1 MTIPFSII
9 TSVYKNDKPKYV
21 KIALDS
27 MLVNQT
33 IKPTEIIL
41 VVDGPINTELTNLI
55 NSYQEKYNSIF
66 QPIFL
71 ERNQGLG
78 NALQIGV
85 KRAKFEYIARMDSD
99 DICLPNRFEQQLT
112 FLSANPN
119 IDIVSGHIE
128 EFIDNPSHIVGKR
141 VVPLH
146 NNEIYNTLKYR
157 CPFNHVAVMF
167 KKSSVLKVGNY
178 QDWHY
183 NEDYYL
189 WIRMALANCKF
200 ANLDQTLCYV
210 RVGKEMYQRRG
221 GWKYFKSEYGLQKY
235 MLNYN
240 LINRITFIY
249 NVIIRFVVQVL
260 MPNRLRGWVFQKI
273 ARKQK

>member
-1 MTIPFSII
+1 M
-9 TSVYKNDKPKYV
+9 
-21 KIALDS
+21 
-27 MLVNQT
+27 Q
-33 IKPTEIIL
+33 
-41 VVDGPINTELTNLI
+41 
-55 NSYQEKYNSIF
+55 
-66 QPIFL
+66 
-71 ERNQGLG
+71 
-78 NALQIGV
+78 
-85 KRAKFEYIARMDSD
+85 
-99 DICLPNRFEQQLT
+99 
-112 FLSANPN
+112 
-119 IDIVSGHIE
+119 
-128 EFIDNPSHIVGKR
+128 
-141 VVPLH
+141 
-146 NNEIYNTLKYR
+146 
-157 CPFNHVAVMF
+157 
-167 KKSSVLKVGNY
+167 VGNY

-235 MLNYN
+235 MLNHN
-240 LINRITFIY
+240 LINSITFVY

>member
-1 MTIPFSII
+1 MTIPFSIV

-221 GWKYFKSEYGLQKY
+221 
-235 MLNYN
+235 
-240 LINRITFIY
+240 R
-249 NVIIRFVVQVL
+249 
-260 MPNRLRGWVFQKI
+260 
-273 ARKQK
+273 

>member
-1 MTIPFSII
+1 MSIPFSVV
-9 TSVYKNDKPKYV
+9 TSVYKNDKPEYV

-33 IKPTEIIL
+33 IKPAEVVL
-41 VVDGPINTELTNLI
+41 VVDGPIHLELTDLI
-55 NSYQEKYNSIF
+55 NAYQKQYSSILH
-66 QPIFL
+66 PIFL
-71 ERNQGLG
+71 ETNQGLG
-78 NALQIGV
+78 HALQVGV
-85 KRAKFEYIARMDSD
+85 SQAKHEYIARMDSD
-99 DICLPNRFEQQLT
+99 DICLPNRFESQL
-112 FLSANPN
+112 LYLLEHPN
-119 IDIVSGHIE
+119 IDVISGHIE
-128 EFIDNPSHIVGKR
+128 EFIDNISNIVGKR
-141 VVPLH
+141 VVPLYD
-146 NNEIYNTLKYR
+146 NEIYHSLKYR
-157 CPFNHVAVMF
+157 CPFNHVATMF
-167 KKSSVLKVGNY
+167 KKASIMQVGNY

-235 MLNYN
+235 MLNHN
-240 LINRITFIY
+240 LINSITFVY

>member
-1 MTIPFSII
+1 MNIPFSVVI
-9 TSVYKNDKPKYV
+9 SVYKNDKPEYV

-33 IKPTEIIL
+33 IKPAEVIL
-41 VVDGPINTELTNLI
+41 VVDGPIHPELTNLI
-55 NSYQEKYNSIF
+55 NAYQKKYSSVLH
-66 QPIFL
+66 PILL
-71 ERNQGLG
+71 ETNQGLG
-78 NALQIGV
+78 HALQVGV
-85 KRAKFEYIARMDSD
+85 NHAQYEYIARMDSD
-99 DICLPNRFEQQLT
+99 DICLPTRFESQLS
-112 FLSANPN
+112 FMLENPD
-119 IDIVSGHIE
+119 IDITSGHIE
-128 EFIDNPSHIVGKR
+128 EFIDTISNIVGKR
-141 VVPLH
+141 VVPLQ
-146 NNEIYNTLKYR
+146 NSDIYNTLKYR
-157 CPFNHVAVMF
+157 CPFNHMAVMF
-167 KKSSVLKVGNY
+167 KKSSVLNVRNY

-235 MLNYN
+235 MLNHD
-240 LINRITFIY
+240 LINSFTFIY
-249 NVIIRFVVQVL
+249 NVIIRFIVQVL
-260 MPNRLRGWVFQKI
+260 MPNKLRGWVFQKF